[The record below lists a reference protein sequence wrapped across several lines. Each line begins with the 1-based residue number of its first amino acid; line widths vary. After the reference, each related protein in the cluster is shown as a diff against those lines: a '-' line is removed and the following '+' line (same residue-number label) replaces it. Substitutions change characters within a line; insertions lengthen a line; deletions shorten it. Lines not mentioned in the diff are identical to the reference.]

1 MVKIVHVVL
10 EIFAV
15 NDRTVKTVNI
25 FAVMMSQLE
34 DELESCQ
41 EEACLRDHQLEATR
55 ELVTVLQ
62 KHIDVCQHQLDTQSV
77 VFIIVVLRGSSLCQN
92 SVFEIFWSIPVADVG
107 FSAKRC
113 LLIHSQMDTKK

>member
-1 MVKIVHVVL
+1 VKP
-10 EIFAV
+10 
-15 NDRTVKTVNI
+15 VNI

-34 DELESCQ
+34 DELESFQ

-77 VFIIVVLRGSSLCQN
+77 VFIIIVVPVGVKFSSQKYM
-92 SVFEIFWSIPVADVG
+92 EH
-107 FSAKRC
+107 FSCTRWV
-113 LLIHSQMDTKK
+113 LGQMAQS